1 MKKIVILALAMALIL
16 PLISCAGNR
25 NKETSGKETRAETET
40 ETETETAPS
49 GLIVPQD
56 GTYMA
61 LDSNED
67 MYFTLDSDDMTWKFD
82 ISSSSAERMGKY
94 RIGNGVLYADGPDG
108 NTLFELSILSDHSF
122 SVTSPV
128 GMLTDDTVFILRDFG
143 IDPHDKPEPGYGIYS
158 AVGDEMGPY
167 LWLDPENSSWRIG
180 PGLVAS
186 NGFGGTYRVEN
197 GAIYADFENIT
208 NYLAFEILSDHSV
221 RALKTK
227 EWITEWTT
235 YVLRDYDNVS
245 SQGPVCAADE
255 ALEWA
260 KSEGA
265 LLYEN
270 GEFTNTVTWDDFY
283 SSVLKKEPAILILA
297 KYDIPEG
304 GEDGTPRLY
313 FYYVVF
319 SGEDFVVFSRKSDE
333 ENAEWSENYLY
344 LRRFDVDPG
353 GDSRP
358 GSFYLLTDDL
368 EVTWKEIVD
377 SMVSS
382 VSYNMIKHFM
392 IYCEKQK

>member
-1 MKKIVILALAMALIL
+1 MKRIVILALAVALIL
-16 PLISCAGNR
+16 PLISCAGN
-25 NKETSGKETRAETET
+25 KDKKDGGKESGAEMADVTI
-40 ETETETAPS
+40 
-49 GLIVPQD
+49 LQD

-61 LDSNED
+61 LDEADEPQISIDSED
-67 MYFTLDSDDMTWKFD
+67 KTWAYTKLSM
-82 ISSSSAERMGKY
+82 SSIWGGPL

-128 GMLTDDTVFILRDFG
+128 GLLTDGAVFILRDFG
-143 IDPHDKPEPGYGIYS
+143 NDPHDKPEPRYGIYS

-167 LWLDPENSSWRIG
+167 LWLDPENNSWRIG

-186 NGFGGTYRVEN
+186 AGFGGTYRVEN

-208 NYLAFEILSDHSV
+208 NYLVFEILSDHSV

-235 YVLRDYDNVS
+235 YVLRDYDNAS
-245 SQGPVCAADE
+245 SQGPVCSADE

-260 KSEGA
+260 RSEGA
-265 LLYEN
+265 LVYEK

-283 SSVLKKEPAILILA
+283 ASVLRKEPADLLLA
-297 KYDIPEG
+297 EYDIPEG
-304 GEDGTPRLY
+304 GGDRTPRLA
-313 FYYVVF
+313 FYYVCF
-319 SGEDFVVFSRKSDE
+319 SGEDFVVTSRKSDE
-333 ENAEWSENYLY
+333 KDAEWSENYLY
-344 LRRFDVDPG
+344 LRRFNDDPG

-358 GSFYLLTDDL
+358 GTFYLLTDDL

-377 SMVSS
+377 GMVSS
-382 VSYNMIKHFM
+382 DSNNMIKHFM
-392 IYCEKQK
+392 IYSEKQK

>member
-16 PLISCAGNR
+16 PLLSCAGNGS
-25 NKETSGKETRAETET
+25 KEDGGKESGTET

-56 GTYMA
+56 GTYMV

-82 ISSSSAERMGKY
+82 KSSASGEYMGKY
-94 RIGNGVLYADGPDG
+94 RIGDGVLYADGPDG

-128 GMLTDDTVFILRDFG
+128 GLLTDGTVFILRDFG
-143 IDPHDKPEPGYGIYS
+143 NDPHDKPEPGYGIYS

-167 LWLDPENSSWRIG
+167 LWLDPENNSWRIG

-186 NGFGGTYRVEN
+186 AGFGGTYRIEN
-197 GAIYADFENIT
+197 GAIYADFENVT
-208 NYLAFEILSDHSV
+208 NYLVFEILSDHSV

-245 SQGPVCAADE
+245 SSLEPVCSADE

-265 LLYEN
+265 LVYEN

-283 SSVLKKEPAILILA
+283 ASVLRKEPAILILA
-297 KYDIPEG
+297 EYESP
-304 GEDGTPRLY
+304 DGVGDRTPRLT

-344 LRRFDVDPG
+344 LRRFNVDPG

-368 EVTWKEIVD
+368 EVTFNEIMEGMYSSD
-377 SMVSS
+377 SHDL
-382 VSYNMIKHFM
+382 IKHF
-392 IYCEKQK
+392 

>member
-16 PLISCAGNR
+16 PLISCAGN
-25 NKETSGKETRAETET
+25 KDKKDGGKETRAET

-94 RIGNGVLYADGPDG
+94 RIGDGVIYADGPDG
-108 NTLFELSILSDHSF
+108 NVGFELMILSDHSF
-122 SVTSPV
+122 TAT
-128 GMLTDDTVFILRDFG
+128 GANGLFGDGTEFILRDFG
-143 IDPHDKPEPGYGIYS
+143 IDPGGKPEPRYGIYS

-167 LWLDPENSSWRIG
+167 LLLDPENSSWRIG

-186 NGFGGTYRVEN
+186 VTLGGTYRVEN
-197 GAIYADFENIT
+197 GAIYADFENVT
-208 NYLAFEILSDHSV
+208 NYLVFEILSDHSV

-245 SQGPVCAADE
+245 SHGPVCSADE

-265 LLYEN
+265 LVYEN
-270 GEFTNTVTWDDFY
+270 GGFTNTVTWDDFY
-283 SSVLKKEPAILILA
+283 ASVLRKEPANLLLA
-297 KYDIPEG
+297 EYEIPDGEG
-304 GEDGTPRLY
+304 DRTPRLY
-313 FYYVVF
+313 FYYVCF
-319 SGEDFVVFSRKSDE
+319 SGEDFVVASRKSDE
-333 ENAEWSENYLY
+333 KDAEWSENYLY
-344 LRRFDVDPG
+344 LRRFDDDPG
-353 GDSRP
+353 GDPRH
-358 GSFYLLTDDL
+358 GSIYLLTDDL
-368 EVTWKEIVD
+368 SVTWEEIVD

-382 VSYNMIKHFM
+382 DSYNMIKHFM
-392 IYCEKQK
+392 IYSDING